1 MAFGGGREA
10 CPCRPG
16 LACLQ
21 KIAVLYSGMHLFDPE
36 MTLFAR
42 EQGHSGGG
50 VPLLRAG
57 MLHFVRERFHFIY
70 EMSSFTCVILY
81 FAHERSSF
89 ARVMLHSGPERSSF
103 ARVMLHSGPE
113 RSSLTRV
120 MLHSEPERSSFARV
134 MLHSG
139 PERSSFTRV
148 MLHSGPERSSLTSVM
163 LHSGRGM
170 LYLAGEML
178 RSMHEPLL
186 LGAEVLHLSAKRG
199 SVGNFVF
206 EAVLWR
212 PRRHRGVASPVA
224 ATAVGGG
231 VAGRVDRGSRAG
243 RPVFRAGW
251 RGGTLNRPPRPTPAS
266 DRASRRPAAAGYAA
280 CRHAPA

>member
-21 KIAVLYSGMHLFDPE
+21 KIAALYRGMHLFGPE

-42 EQGHSGGG
+42 EQRHSGGG
-50 VPLLRAG
+50 VPLFRAG
-57 MLHFVRERFHFIY
+57 MLHFVRERFHFID
-70 EMSSFTCVILY
+70 EKSSFIRVILY
-81 FAHERSSF
+81 FTHERSSF
-89 ARVMLHSGPERSSF
+89 TRVMLHSGPERSSFARVMLHSGPERFSFTRVMLHSGPERSSF

-120 MLHSEPERSSFARV
+120 MLHS
-134 MLHSG
+134 
-139 PERSSFTRV
+139 
-148 MLHSGPERSSLTSVM
+148 
-163 LHSGRGM
+163 GRGM
-170 LYLAGEML
+170 LSLAGEML
-178 RSMHEPLL
+178 CSTPEPLS
-186 LGAEVLHLSAKRG
+186 LGDEVLHLSAVWG

-243 RPVFRAGW
+243 RPVFRAGR
-251 RGGTLNRPPRPTPAS
+251 RGGTRNRPPRLTPAS

-280 CRHAPA
+280 CRRAA

>member
-1 MAFGGGREA
+1 MASRGGREA

-21 KIAVLYSGMHLFDPE
+21 KIAVLYRGMHLFGPE

-42 EQGHSGGG
+42 EQRHSGGG

-57 MLHFVRERFHFIY
+57 MLHFVRERFYFTY
-70 EMSSFTCVILY
+70 ERSSFTCVILY

-120 MLHSEPERSSFARV
+120 MLHS
-134 MLHSG
+134 
-139 PERSSFTRV
+139 
-148 MLHSGPERSSLTSVM
+148 
-163 LHSGRGM
+163 GRGM
-170 LYLAGEML
+170 LSLAGKIL
-178 RSMHEPLL
+178 CSTREPLL